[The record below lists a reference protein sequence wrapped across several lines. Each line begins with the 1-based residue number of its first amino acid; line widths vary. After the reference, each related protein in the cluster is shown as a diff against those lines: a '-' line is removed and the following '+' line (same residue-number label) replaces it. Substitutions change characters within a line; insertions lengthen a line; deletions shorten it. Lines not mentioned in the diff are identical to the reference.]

1 MRRRSL
7 LNIGIALGVMLAALC
22 LMKLLISSDPLMSY
36 WQRPLRNTGSYEV
49 PGADGTAAT
58 AAMKSAAPN
67 PTAPM
72 PWPPQ
77 GARASDVIRI
87 LDPYSRSGNASASCR
102 ISLELLR
109 CESAARVLDSA
120 SLVAN
125 SSDSGAARSSATHL
139 LGLAESNLQKCAG
152 LAQADFEQA
161 YRYQQRAA
169 DHGSHAMKRLLVN
182 QPALDASAF
191 LQHLEQWQDYR
202 RRARLY
208 AREALQWHDR
218 ADIIPLLQ
226 IYSWPSDLHLM
237 GRLSEGDDAVFLA
250 LLDVANREDIPV
262 PDYLRKI
269 GADMKSNMSADDLA
283 RYRRVSDQL
292 SVHWSGDARG
302 VDRGDPFDTGVCENT
317 GPGT

>member
-7 LNIGIALGVMLAALC
+7 LNIGITLGVMLAALC
-22 LMKLLISSDPLMSY
+22 ILKLLISSDSLMSY
-36 WQRPLRNTGSYEV
+36 WQRPIRNIGFYKV
-49 PGADGTAAT
+49 PDADGTATA
-58 AAMKSAAPN
+58 AAMKSPASS

-77 GARASDVIRI
+77 GARATDVIRM

-102 ISLELLR
+102 ISLELQR

-125 SSDSGAARSSATHL
+125 SSDSAASRSSAAHL
-139 LGLAESNLQKCAG
+139 LSLAESNLQKCAG
-152 LAQADFEQA
+152 LARTDFEQA
-161 YRYQQRAA
+161 YRYQQKAA
-169 DHGSHAMKRLLVN
+169 DSGAHAMKRLLVT
-182 QPALDASAF
+182 QPALDSSEF
-191 LQHLEQWQDYR
+191 LQHLAEWQDYR
-202 RRARLY
+202 QRAQQY
-208 AREALQWHDR
+208 AQEALQWHDR

-226 IYSWPSDLHLM
+226 IYARSSDLHLM

-250 LLDVANREDIPV
+250 LLDVANREHISV

-269 GADMKSNMSADDLA
+269 GADMKSDISGDDLA

-292 SVHWSGDARG
+292 SGDWNGDVRG
-302 VDRGDPFDTGVCENT
+302 ADRSDPFDTGVCENP
-317 GPGT
+317 GPET